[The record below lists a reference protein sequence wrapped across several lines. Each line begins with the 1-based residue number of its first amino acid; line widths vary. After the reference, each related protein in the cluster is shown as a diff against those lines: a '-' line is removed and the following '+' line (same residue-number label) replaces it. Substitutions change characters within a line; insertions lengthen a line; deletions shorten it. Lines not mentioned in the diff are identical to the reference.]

1 MLENIR
7 PYCQEQDATP
17 LDFPLRRKI
26 QSIIFIIVSLIY
38 AVFMFIPVFYERV
51 YDAGIVFKNNML
63 MLALVSLSDMSDR
76 LRYAPYILLASA
88 LVCVVL
94 VVIFILS
101 SIKSYG
107 KCRNGDTSL
116 VINNI
121 LLLVSIP
128 VTFLFPLDIAAT
140 YFDSSMSS
148 IDQRVGVWLAAIGFI
163 ALILVFI
170 FGKVER
176 VSILSALAII
186 LAIVC
191 FASMFLFVYNPVMTA
206 SYDGANGEVAN
217 INVDL
222 KDFEVFYN
230 TQRISNHKNGIIRNG
245 MVKVFNGGSFVTR
258 LMIFLPSYIPT
269 VMFIAAHAMAIS
281 AFIIIVSLIKKSFSD
296 KKRSLALIISKIAL
310 SISTLTFAFA
320 FVEISIAI
328 NEMKEW
334 INMVLATPV
343 AVDNSYATMTVAP
356 TQYTLLAIS
365 AAVLL
370 LILNVKGH
378 SSPKEA

>member
-1 MLENIR
+1 MLENRR

-51 YDAGIVFKNNML
+51 YDASIVFKNNML
-63 MLALVSLSDMSDR
+63 KLGLVSLSDMSDR

-88 LVCVVL
+88 LVCVIL

-140 YFDSSMSS
+140 YFDSNMSS

-258 LMIFLPSYIPT
+258 LMIFLPSYLPF
-269 VMFIAAHAMAIS
+269 VMFIAAYAMAIS
-281 AFIIIVSLIKKSFSD
+281 AFIVLVSLIKKSFSD
-296 KKRSLALIISKIAL
+296 KKRSLALIISKITLA
-310 SISTLTFAFA
+310 ISTVTLVCTY
-320 FVEISIAI
+320 VKISIAI
-328 NEMKEW
+328 EEMKAW
-334 INMVLATPV
+334 IDMVLATTV
-343 AVDNSYATMTVAP
+343 TVDNSFITMTIAP
-356 TQYTLLAIS
+356 TQYALFAIA

-370 LILNVKGH
+370 LLLNVKGNIK
-378 SSPKEA
+378 PE